1 MDESG
6 LLLRE
11 DILEIAH
18 VESLYGTPRN
28 FLYQMNKI
36 GDEKGQQDQ
45 LSEKSSSPIITL
57 ELMEKGVPENDIS
70 TLLRN
75 ESGKHN
81 PNRILDLE
89 LCSLID
95 TTFVPQLSKS
105 KEHPSIYQ
113 IPYARRVDLFNYLRQ
128 NLWRDQKKF
137 ATDDQLKRCLDLGYK
152 QT

>member
-1 MDESG
+1 
-6 LLLRE
+6 
-11 DILEIAH
+11 
-18 VESLYGTPRN
+18 
-28 FLYQMNKI
+28 MNKI

-45 LSEKSSSPIITL
+45 REEKSSSPIITL

-75 ESGKHN
+75 QSGKHN

-113 IPYARRVDLFNYLRQ
+113 IPYVRRVDLFNHLRQ
-128 NLWRDQKKF
+128 NLWQDQKKF
-137 ATDDQLKRCLDLGYK
+137 ATEDQLKRCLGLGYK
-152 QT
+152 QS